1 MIGRRGWP
9 EPVFRVVSDRKR
21 DMNHHSNVPSGLHN
35 VMATD
40 SIKRTGT
47 LVVMMVA
54 VAAVLSACGR
64 AGPPMKPSQ
73 AAIERAKE
81 AKETPPEAPVP
92 NSENE
97 DKRFILDGLL
107 E

>member
-1 MIGRRGWP
+1 
-9 EPVFRVVSDRKR
+9 
-21 DMNHHSNVPSGLHN
+21 MNHHSIVPAGLLN

-40 SIKRTGT
+40 LIKRTAT
-47 LVVMMVA
+47 LLVMMVA

-64 AGPPMKPSQ
+64 ASPPVKPSQ

-81 AKETPPEAPVP
+81 AKQTPPEAPIP
-92 NSENE
+92 NSQNE
-97 DKRFILDGLL
+97 EKRFILDGLL

>member
-1 MIGRRGWP
+1 
-9 EPVFRVVSDRKR
+9 
-21 DMNHHSNVPSGLHN
+21 MNHHSIVPAGLHK

-40 SIKRTGT
+40 LIKRTGT
-47 LVVMMVA
+47 IVVMMVA
-54 VAAVLSACGR
+54 VAAFLSACGR
-64 AGPPMKPSQ
+64 ASPPLKPSQ

-81 AKETPPEAPVP
+81 AKETPPEAPIP

-97 DKRFILDGLL
+97 EKRFILDGLL